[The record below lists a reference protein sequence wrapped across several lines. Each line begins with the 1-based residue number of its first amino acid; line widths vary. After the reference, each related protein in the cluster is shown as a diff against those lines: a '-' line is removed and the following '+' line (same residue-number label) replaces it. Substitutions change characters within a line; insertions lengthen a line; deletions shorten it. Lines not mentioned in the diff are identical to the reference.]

1 MKHARRIIATG
12 AVAAACAGAVVL
24 TSAHGASH
32 HTPAGH
38 ASAARTSAGHA
49 APVVDDAPGYLVE
62 DFNYPGADAIKAQR
76 GITLK
81 RGDGHIVLADCASG
95 TGLMEVYSRK
105 SEKVCFRA
113 TGASGYLTL
122 EIPAVY
128 GVKGEADHEASVQL
142 TTDGATQNLNV
153 GKGEW
158 KAAGEAADP
167 DGRAF
172 VLVEIRTSK

>member
-12 AVAAACAGAVVL
+12 AAAAACAGAVVF

-32 HTPAGH
+32 HTPAVH
-38 ASAARTSAGHA
+38 ASAAQA

-81 RGDGHIVLADCASG
+81 RGDGHITLADCASG
-95 TGLMEVYSRK
+95 TGLMEVYSRR

-113 TGASGYLTL
+113 TGASGHLTL
-122 EIPAVY
+122 EIPSVY
-128 GVKGEADHEASVQL
+128 GVKGEADHEAAVQL
-142 TTDGATQNLNV
+142 TTDGATQNLDV